1 MNNTNKNLED
11 ILFEEKKLT
20 ADQLSAI
27 RIESANTSQTVENII
42 RERGLVKNLDLAKAK
57 AATLGS
63 EYVDLDQVTI
73 PGEVLDQVSQDI
85 AKKYMVVPF
94 DLKNGVLHLAMAD
107 PLDLPTIELVERKTG
122 LKVKPYLALPETIQ
136 NAIVNQYGKSIG
148 KDISEALGD
157 MDTPATK
164 LEENIKDVKEVEGI
178 VQDSSVARVVSIIL
192 EYAVKVGASDI
203 HIEPGEKNT
212 RVRYRIDGVMQ
223 EKLSKIPKSSH
234 DSIVARIKILANL
247 KIDEKRKPQ
256 DGRFPIEISGQRVD
270 LRISTL
276 PTVFGEKVVIRL
288 LKDEGSVL
296 KLPDLGLRGSALKN
310 FEKALLKPNGIILVT
325 GPTGSGKTLTLATA
339 LHKINSARINIM
351 TLEDPVEI
359 RIPGVNQVQVNN
371 SAGLTFANG
380 LRSFLRQDPDVIMV
394 GEIRDGETASLAV
407 QAALTGHLV
416 LATLHTNS
424 AAGAVPRLLDMG
436 VESFLLSS
444 TINAI
449 LAQRLVRKVCPYCR
463 ERVDAPSS
471 AVKDIKESLGP
482 LYSTDLLTLNSK
494 VPSNG
499 GDSEK
504 SKEDAKE
511 YEKKVENLDLDKA
524 SSKSDASKFYLYKG
538 KGCEKCN
545 NSGYK
550 GRIGIFEVLDV
561 TEKIGSLITQSPTT
575 DKINEEAVANGMI
588 SLIQDGYMKVLE
600 GLTTLEEVLRVANE
614 WYQLWISC
622 FNGNFKELL
631 IWK

>member
-1 MNNTNKNLED
+1 MNNTSKNLED

-27 RIESANTSQTVENII
+27 RIESANTGASVESII
-42 RERGLVKNLDLAKAK
+42 RDRGLIKNLDLAKAK

-73 PGEVLDQVSQDI
+73 PSEVLDQVSQDL
-85 AKKYMVVPF
+85 AKKYMAVPF
-94 DLKNGVLHLAMAD
+94 DLKNGTIHLAMAD
-107 PLDLPTIELVERKTG
+107 PLDLPTIELIERKTG
-122 LKVKPYLALPETIQ
+122 LKVKPYLSLPESIQ

-148 KDISEALGD
+148 KDVSEALGD
-157 MDTPATK
+157 IDTPATK

-212 RVRYRIDGVMQ
+212 RVRYRIDGVLQ

-234 DSIVARIKILANL
+234 ESIVARIKILANL

-276 PTVFGEKVVIRL
+276 PTIFGEKVVIRL
-288 LKDEGSVL
+288 LKDEGNVL
-296 KLPDLGLRGSALKN
+296 KLPDLGLRGVALKN

-371 SAGLTFANG
+371 AAGLTFANG
-380 LRSFLRQDPDVIMV
+380 LRSFLRQDPDVVMV
-394 GEIRDGETASLAV
+394 GEIRDNETASLAV

-424 AAGAVPRLLDMG
+424 AAGAVPRLLDMN

-444 TINAI
+444 TLNAI

-463 ERVDAPSS
+463 ERVEAPPS

-482 LYSTDLLTLNSK
+482 LYSKDLLSLNNK
-494 VPSNG
+494 VPYKG
-499 GDSEK
+499 GDSE
-504 SKEDAKE
+504 DAKNQVKE
-511 YEKKVENLDLDKA
+511 YEKEVENLELDKPTTQ
-524 SSKSDASKFYLYKG
+524 SESNKFYLYKG
-538 KGCEKCN
+538 KGCEKCD

-550 GRIGIFEVLDV
+550 GRVGIFEVLDV
-561 TEKIGSLITQSPTT
+561 TEKIGTLITQSPTT
-575 DKINEEAVANGMI
+575 DEINDEAVSNGMI

-600 GLTTLEEVLRVANE
+600 GLTTLEEVLRVADD
-614 WYQLWISC
+614 
-622 FNGNFKELL
+622 
-631 IWK
+631 

>member
-614 WYQLWISC
+614 
-622 FNGNFKELL
+622 
-631 IWK
+631 